1 MNRSG
6 LMTVAEVYSP
16 QRTFTAAWW
25 LYQVIAV
32 FAGSALIALSA
43 QLEIMLPFSP
53 VPITGQT
60 FSVLLIAALLGRVRG
75 TAAVLAYL
83 AEGTTGLPVFA
94 GGAAGVGYV
103 FGPTGGYLIG
113 FLPAAFVVGALAEHG
128 WDRNVFLTAFCMA
141 LGSVVCFAAGLTWLS
156 VFVGWER
163 VLPLGLYP
171 FIAGDILKIA
181 AAAAALPALRRFV

>member
-16 QRTFTAAWW
+16 RRTFTAVWW

-128 WDRNVFLTAFCMA
+128 WDRNVFLTGLCMA
-141 LGSVVCFAAGLTWLS
+141 LGSVVCFAAGLAWLS
-156 VFVGWER
+156 VFVGWEY

-171 FIAGDILKIA
+171 FIAGDILKITA
-181 AAAAALPALRRFV
+181 AAALLPALRRFV